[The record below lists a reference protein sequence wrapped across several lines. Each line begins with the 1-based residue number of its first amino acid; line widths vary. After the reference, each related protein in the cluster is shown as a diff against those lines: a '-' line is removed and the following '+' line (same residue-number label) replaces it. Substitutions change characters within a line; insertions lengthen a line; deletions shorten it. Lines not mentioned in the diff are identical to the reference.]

1 MVLVVKLLLRT
12 CLICH
17 EYQLCSCYFNSGGGV
32 VIIALLKVFP
42 SQLTP
47 PSLSLSS
54 PIYGFSSP
62 PLCNIV

>member
-17 EYQLCSCYFNSGGGV
+17 KYQLCSCYFNSGGGV
-32 VIIALLKVFP
+32 VIIALLKFFP

-47 PSLSLSS
+47 PSLSFLDYLWFQS
-54 PIYGFSSP
+54 PP
-62 PLCNIV
+62 PLCNTF